1 MKLEVGDVVVYP
13 ALGAGRVAAREKSVV
28 LGAEQEVIVL
38 ALADGLSVT
47 LPIQLAHELL
57 RPLVS
62 EAGLRR
68 VQETLREDGAR
79 TAEVWLKRMK
89 QVQAKLRGGD
99 PLQLAEIVRD
109 GARRERRLTA
119 NGTTSKLS
127 LSEKG
132 LCVKARQRLSGE
144 IGLARGLDRAE
155 VDAWID
161 EQLAAIG
168 S

>member
-1 MKLEVGDVVVYP
+1 MYS
-13 ALGAGRVAAREKSVV
+13 ALGAGRVAAREKRVV
-28 LGAEQEVIVL
+28 RGAEQEVVVL
-38 ALADGLSVT
+38 ELAEGLSVT
-47 LPIQLAHELL
+47 LPLQLARELL

-62 EAGLRR
+62 EAGLHR
-68 VQETLREDGAR
+68 VQKTLREDGAPSGD
-79 TAEVWLKRMK
+79 VWLKRMK

-127 LSEKG
+127 FSEKG
-132 LCVKARQRLSGE
+132 LCVKARQHLSGE
-144 IGLARGLDRAE
+144 IGLARGLERAE
-155 VDAWID
+155 ADAWID
-161 EQLAAIG
+161 EQLASRG

>member
-1 MKLEVGDVVVYP
+1 MKRL
-13 ALGAGRVAAREKSVV
+13 
-28 LGAEQEVIVL
+28 
-38 ALADGLSVT
+38 
-47 LPIQLAHELL
+47 
-57 RPLVS
+57 
-62 EAGLRR
+62 
-68 VQETLREDGAR
+68 
-79 TAEVWLKRMK
+79 K
-89 QVQAKLRGGD
+89 QVQAKLIGGD

-109 GARRERRLTA
+109 GARRERKLTA

-127 LSEKG
+127 IWEKG

-161 EQLAAIG
+161 EQLAPIG